1 MAMKNSLSY
10 ILFALTALV
19 VLDVTARFAWPYLPI
34 DHYNSPNRSW
44 VWWAIKDF
52 RQTKEAPDVVLLGS
66 SLMMNALHGGDS
78 TRYNRPEN
86 AAFHHRS
93 YYFEELL
100 KNKYDKDVR
109 TFAFAIGGQMASDAY
124 VLSSRL
130 LTGDK
135 KPKTIIYG
143 IAPRDFMDNTLAS
156 PASTE
161 TFRYVGRICDLSD
174 EEWEARKG
182 FWERVEHVFTKTSF
196 LYQKRLDFVYLQ
208 NQAVKQVLT
217 ALGQKNMD
225 ITKAPFELRG
235 IAFIQLPEDTGP
247 SDLCFTP
254 YDEHQ
259 AKYADNLDQYRYRY
273 LPFKPKIYQTQLSY
287 LEKLV
292 KFAHDNDVEMVLV
305 NMPIT
310 KENMDIMPP
319 HFYDIYK
326 KDVLALVAK
335 YDSRIIDLNDQQRF
349 PKKYFED
356 SVHLN
361 GLGAVNFFD
370 ALTDKIFGETTL
382 AKSNKVVL

>member
-1 MAMKNSLSY
+1 MTMKKSLSY
-10 ILFALTALV
+10 VLFALTALV
-19 VLDVTARFAWPYLPI
+19 VLDLAARFAWPYLPI

-52 RQTKEAPDVVLLGS
+52 RQLKQSPDVVLLGS

-100 KNKYDKDVR
+100 KKKYDKPVR

-130 LTGDK
+130 LTGDR

-161 TFRYVGRICDLSD
+161 TFRYVGRIRDLSD
-174 EEWEARKG
+174 VEWDARKG

-208 NQAVKQVLT
+208 NQAMKQVLT

-287 LEKLV
+287 LEKLM

-310 KENMDIMPP
+310 KDNMDIMPP

-326 KDVLALVAK
+326 RDVLALVAK

-370 ALTDKIFGETTL
+370 VLTDKIFGETTL